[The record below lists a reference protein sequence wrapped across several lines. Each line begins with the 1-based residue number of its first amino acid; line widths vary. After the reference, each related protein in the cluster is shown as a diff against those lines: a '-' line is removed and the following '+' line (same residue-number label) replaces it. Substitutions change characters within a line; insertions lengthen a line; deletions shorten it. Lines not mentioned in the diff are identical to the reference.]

1 MPLIPGSQYECFP
14 CLERP
19 GFIAVRPTDGSN
31 KGGIVA
37 RVTAIEMTDCSF
49 FVSEA
54 GRQQAI
60 REQRQN
66 IHAVV
71 RGRFVA
77 ACVEEPPTE
86 QLIQRHIAVLSSGDD
101 ISYHPLRS
109 RHFLNRE
116 TGLPVFSARTVVVV
130 GRYIAARP

>member
-60 REQRQN
+60 DVGSYMLARQPAPGN
-66 IHAVV
+66 S
-71 RGRFVA
+71 RA
-77 ACVEEPPTE
+77 ALT
-86 QLIQRHIAVLSSGDD
+86 
-101 ISYHPLRS
+101 
-109 RHFLNRE
+109 
-116 TGLPVFSARTVVVV
+116 
-130 GRYIAARP
+130 